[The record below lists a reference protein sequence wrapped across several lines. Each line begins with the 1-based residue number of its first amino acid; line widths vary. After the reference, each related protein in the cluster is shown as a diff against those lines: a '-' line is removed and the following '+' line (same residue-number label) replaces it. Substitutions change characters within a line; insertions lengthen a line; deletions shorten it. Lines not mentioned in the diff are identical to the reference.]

1 MKNMLTAE
9 LRCEFQMTGANH
21 YLMTLIQSKTVQFSY
36 FSETFWK
43 IDRCKRGFLKIDW
56 CNYTRCTHPN
66 GAPEHKVVLLEV
78 FCT

>member
-21 YLMTLIQSKTVQFSY
+21 YLMTLIQSKPIQSSY

-43 IDRCKRGFLKIDW
+43 IDGCKWSCLKIDGYN
-56 CNYTRCTHPN
+56 CTRSTRSN
-66 GAPEHKVVLLEV
+66 GASALAGCASHRNY
-78 FCT
+78 